1 MEDIML
7 SVNTHEVKT
16 RLSELLA
23 KIETEQETIIICRN
37 GNPVAGLIPWQ
48 KIIDPLL
55 QDNELKEVIF
65 HEDPALPLDE
75 SEWPD
80 NYR

>member
-1 MEDIML
+1 ML
-7 SVNTHEVKT
+7 SVNTHEAKT

-23 KIETEQETIIICRN
+23 KIETEQETIVICRN
-37 GNPVAGLIPWQ
+37 GKPVAELIPWQ
-48 KIIDPLL
+48 KMVDPLS
-55 QDNELKEVIF
+55 QDTELKEVVF
-65 HEDPALPLDE
+65 HEDPALSLDE